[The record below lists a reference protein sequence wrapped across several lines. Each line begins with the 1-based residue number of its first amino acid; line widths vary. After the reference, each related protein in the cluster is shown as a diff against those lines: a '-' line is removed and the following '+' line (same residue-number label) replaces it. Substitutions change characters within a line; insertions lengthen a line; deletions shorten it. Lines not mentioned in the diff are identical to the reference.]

1 MKKLKL
7 FPKIFIYTLALL
19 LLITMLA
26 SGTIYL
32 LAPMMGENSV
42 LSEGTYVDGMSSA
55 IRTAAI
61 PRNTEIAHTILRSLP
76 YTIAICIVVSLLC
89 AYFFSKAITNP
100 IKGILDATNH
110 MAVLD
115 RKAACKT
122 ATNDEIG
129 ILANQINQLY
139 QNLLSTIEH
148 LQEEKDKV
156 SEAEKQ
162 KIDFL
167 RSASH
172 ELKTPVTA
180 LNAMLENMILKV
192 GKYSDYEEYLPL
204 CKERTEQLS
213 KMISEVLDA
222 SKLGTT
228 AAEEPQALA
237 VDCYLSELCKQY
249 RLIAQANGI
258 SFQEAFP
265 ETFTITLPPKTFARA
280 FSNILS
286 NAVAY
291 TLPGHSIFVR
301 IDGRKLIVENECE
314 PISAEH
320 GKRRSYMS
328 KPTTV
333 LSVNGFEVTATF
345 AENHNA
351 AAVHHVKQILISS
364 FAGKTTKLQSRDI
377 LVIPDVQR
385 YNNGRRYYVP

>member
-258 SFQEAFP
+258 SFQESFP

-320 GKRRSYMS
+320 LKHIFEPFYRPDYARNRADGGNGLGLYIVASILDTLHCSYSFSPMD
-328 KPTTV
+328 KP
-333 LSVNGFEVTATF
+333 LGMRF
-345 AENHNA
+345 
-351 AAVHHVKQILISS
+351 
-364 FAGKTTKLQSRDI
+364 
-377 LVIPDVQR
+377 VITLP
-385 YNNGRRYYVP
+385 

>member
-55 IRTAAI
+55 IRTAVI

-213 KMISEVLDA
+213 KMISEELDA

-320 GKRRSYMS
+320 LKHIFEPFYRPDYARNQNDGGNGLGLYIVASILDSLKLSYS
-328 KPTTV
+328 LEPLQKPLGMRFTI
-333 LSVNGFEVTATF
+333 TF
-345 AENHNA
+345 
-351 AAVHHVKQILISS
+351 
-364 FAGKTTKLQSRDI
+364 
-377 LVIPDVQR
+377 
-385 YNNGRRYYVP
+385 

>member
-1 MKKLKL
+1 MATIMIVEDDRQTNDAVAEYLKSFGYRMLSAYDGDEALQLFECNNIDLIILDIMIPKKTGLAVLHTIRAKSSVPIL
-7 FPKIFIYTLALL
+7 MLTAIGDEYTQVTSFDEQADDYITKPFSMVLLGRRVTALL
-19 LLITMLA
+19 RRSGQTVSPDIMTFGDVTMLA

-122 ATNDEIG
+122 ATDDEIG

-162 KIDFL
+162 KIL
-167 RSASH
+167 
-172 ELKTPVTA
+172 A
-180 LNAMLENMILKV
+180 LSYLHFAVV
-192 GKYSDYEEYLPL
+192 G
-204 CKERTEQLS
+204 
-213 KMISEVLDA
+213 
-222 SKLGTT
+222 
-228 AAEEPQALA
+228 
-237 VDCYLSELCKQY
+237 
-249 RLIAQANGI
+249 LI
-258 SFQEAFP
+258 
-265 ETFTITLPPKTFARA
+265 
-280 FSNILS
+280 
-286 NAVAY
+286 
-291 TLPGHSIFVR
+291 
-301 IDGRKLIVENECE
+301 
-314 PISAEH
+314 
-320 GKRRSYMS
+320 
-328 KPTTV
+328 
-333 LSVNGFEVTATF
+333 
-345 AENHNA
+345 
-351 AAVHHVKQILISS
+351 
-364 FAGKTTKLQSRDI
+364 
-377 LVIPDVQR
+377 
-385 YNNGRRYYVP
+385 

>member
-42 LSEGTYVDGMSSA
+42 LSGGTYVDGMSSA

-122 ATNDEIG
+122 VTNDEIG

-222 SKLGTT
+222 SKLSTT
-228 AAEEPQALA
+228 AAEEPQALL
-237 VDCYLSELCKQY
+237 YLTVRQ
-249 RLIAQANGI
+249 LIWA
-258 SFQEAFP
+258 
-265 ETFTITLPPKTFARA
+265 
-280 FSNILS
+280 
-286 NAVAY
+286 
-291 TLPGHSIFVR
+291 
-301 IDGRKLIVENECE
+301 
-314 PISAEH
+314 
-320 GKRRSYMS
+320 
-328 KPTTV
+328 
-333 LSVNGFEVTATF
+333 
-345 AENHNA
+345 
-351 AAVHHVKQILISS
+351 ILIPQTLLPKLCRNAWSS
-364 FAGKTTKLQSRDI
+364 KSYWEIYHRKKRIICSTMVPLNNKFLTLAGSR
-377 LVIPDVQR
+377 
-385 YNNGRRYYVP
+385 

>member
-55 IRTAAI
+55 IKTAAI

-76 YTIAICIVVSLLC
+76 YTVVICIVVSLLC

-258 SFQEAFP
+258 SFQEDFS
-265 ETFTITLPPKTFARA
+265 ETFTISLPPKTFARA

-291 TLPGHSIFVR
+291 TLPGSSIFVR
-301 IDGRKLIVENECE
+301 IDNRKLIVENECE
-314 PISAEH
+314 PIPAEH
-320 GKRRSYMS
+320 LKHIFEPFYRPDYARNQNDGGNGLGLYIVASVLDSLKLAYSLEPMQ
-328 KPTTV
+328 KPLGMRFTI
-333 LSVNGFEVTATF
+333 TF
-345 AENHNA
+345 
-351 AAVHHVKQILISS
+351 
-364 FAGKTTKLQSRDI
+364 
-377 LVIPDVQR
+377 
-385 YNNGRRYYVP
+385 

>member
-1 MKKLKL
+1 MATIMIVEDDRQTNDAVAEYLKSFGYRMLSAYDGDEALQLFECNNIDLIILDIMIPKK
-7 FPKIFIYTLALL
+7 TGLA
-19 LLITMLA
+19 
-26 SGTIYL
+26 
-32 LAPMMGENSV
+32 V
-42 LSEGTYVDGMSSA
+42 L
-55 IRTAAI
+55 
-61 PRNTEIAHTILRSLP
+61 HTIRAKSSVPILMLTAIGDE
-76 YTIAICIVVSLLC
+76 YTQVTSFDEQADD
-89 AYFFSKAITNP
+89 YITNP

-320 GKRRSYMS
+320 LKHIFEPFYRPDYARNQNDGGNGLGLYIVASILDSLKLSYS
-328 KPTTV
+328 LEPIQKPLGMRFTI
-333 LSVNGFEVTATF
+333 TF
-345 AENHNA
+345 
-351 AAVHHVKQILISS
+351 
-364 FAGKTTKLQSRDI
+364 
-377 LVIPDVQR
+377 
-385 YNNGRRYYVP
+385 